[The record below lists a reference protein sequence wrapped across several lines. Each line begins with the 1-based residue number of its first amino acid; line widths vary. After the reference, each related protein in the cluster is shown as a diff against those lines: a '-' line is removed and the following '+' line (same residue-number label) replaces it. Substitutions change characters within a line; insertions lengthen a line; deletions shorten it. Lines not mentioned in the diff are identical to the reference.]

1 MEASQV
7 LILVSILFGLG
18 GLLLGFLLGSAWA
31 GRRQHGEPAPQ
42 EPLETAIAEESP
54 ETAEPVSTPA
64 AGESTL
70 LPDAPDRVDEPN
82 EPEPAD
88 LPAMPVS
95 PSEPALAEMPSVP
108 AAPPE
113 PVLAAAEP
121 PTALQPE
128 KSAKPVEKKQPQ
140 KPAAPPTILEQI
152 NEIFGKMTA
161 GTPLAER
168 GIRLVQDPT
177 LGVTVEVGTERYESI
192 DSVPD
197 DEIRAALKAAVKKW
211 EEG

>member
-1 MEASQV
+1 MQASQV

-31 GRRQHGEPAPQ
+31 SRRQRGEPAPQ
-42 EPLETAIAEESP
+42 EPLETASAEENPKIAEPAS
-54 ETAEPVSTPA
+54 APVA
-64 AGESTL
+64 VESTL
-70 LPDAPDRVDEPN
+70 LLEAPDEPG

-88 LPAMPVS
+88 MPAVPVT
-95 PSEPALAEMPSVP
+95 LLDAEP

-113 PVLAAAEP
+113 PLPAAAEP
-121 PTALQPE
+121 PAAPRPE
-128 KSAKPVEKKQPQ
+128 KSVKPVEIKQPQ
-140 KPAAPPTILEQI
+140 KPATPLTILEQI
-152 NEIFGKMTA
+152 NEIFNRMTA

-168 GIRLVQDPT
+168 SIRLVQDPT
-177 LGVTVEVGTERYESI
+177 LGVTVEVGPERFESI

-197 DEIRAALKAAVKKW
+197 DEIRSALKAAVKKW